1 MRKEI
6 LSSCDLFPIL
16 DIYMSGAEVNWIY
29 SLNTFVSKGHQPRLM
44 DLAAI
49 HTNHVSLLNLDFLC
63 LTFFQLA

>member
-29 SLNTFVSKGHQPRLM
+29 SLNTIISKGHQPRFM
-44 DLAAI
+44 DPVTVHI
-49 HTNHVSLLNLDFLC
+49 NHVSLLNLDFIC
-63 LTFFQLA
+63 LTFF